1 MKILITNDDGI
12 QAEGIKVLVELAKQY
27 GQVFVVAPY
36 SNQSATSHK
45 ININCGFKAEEYFG
59 FKDVKAY
66 QIDSSP
72 ADCVRFAEYYLKI
85 PYDIV
90 FSGINS
96 GFNLGFDM
104 LYSGTVAG
112 ATEAAYYGKK
122 GIAFSTS
129 FSSFN
134 GVKKDFDNLMNYL
147 LIKEVWN
154 SSKIFN
160 VNFPEISKGIKLT
173 VQGDTHFETTFVN
186 KENLVYQIG
195 SPNFGKDKDNLKSD
209 VNAIIN
215 NYISVTP
222 IVADKTNYQ
231 ALEELKDKY

>member
-112 ATEAAYYGKK
+112 ATEA
-122 GIAFSTS
+122 
-129 FSSFN
+129 
-134 GVKKDFDNLMNYL
+134 DR
-147 LIKEVWN
+147 
-154 SSKIFN
+154 
-160 VNFPEISKGIKLT
+160 
-173 VQGDTHFETTFVN
+173 
-186 KENLVYQIG
+186 
-195 SPNFGKDKDNLKSD
+195 KS
-209 VNAIIN
+209 V
-215 NYISVTP
+215 V
-222 IVADKTNYQ
+222 
-231 ALEELKDKY
+231 